1 MCHHNTV
8 IHIVSNVHLISQM
21 YHFNRIESV
30 RKPTRTIYAFYLLK
44 IISIDQD
51 TMAMCPLAKVL
62 TRSVLGRCVPEI
74 VRPWGNASLER

>member
-1 MCHHNTV
+1 
-8 IHIVSNVHLISQM
+8 M
-21 YHFNRIESV
+21 YHFNRIESFENLQ
-30 RKPTRTIYAFYLLK
+30 YMLFYLLK

-74 VRPWGNASLER
+74 MRPWGNASLGR